1 MTMTLACAIDRNYT
15 ELAGVML
22 HSVRIN
28 GDIPHVPLCVLGDG
42 LKPIDK
48 KRLEICAGRKIK
60 FIDLTD
66 EMIAR
71 FAGFRTNANWSR
83 AIYGRLILPDLL
95 DADVTRLVYLDA
107 DTMAKK
113 SIRPLFEMDLG
124 GAIAA
129 AVGGPL
135 PRMNASIGRPADRF
149 YFNSGVLVLELEKY
163 RTEKLGDRA
172 LEIVRNNNL
181 RFPDQDALNLVIDG
195 RVMPLDRSWNEEL
208 AAGSDTAAIIHF
220 THAKPNTTRCKHPE
234 KELFLEYRRDT
245 PWANKRLKTKLDK
258 RWRKFKHSLHRRWKA
273 VAGG

>member
-1 MTMTLACAIDRNYT
+1 MTMTLACAIDRNYA

-22 HSVRIN
+22 YSVRIN
-28 GDIPHVPLCVLGDG
+28 GDIPDVDLCVLGDA
-42 LKPIDK
+42 LRPIDK
-48 KRLEICAGRKIK
+48 RRLEICAGRKIK

-71 FAGFRTNANWSR
+71 FEGFRTNANWSR

-95 DADVTRLVYLDA
+95 DADVSRLVYLDA
-107 DTMAKK
+107 DTIAKK
-113 SIRPLFEMDLG
+113 SIRPLFEMDLD

-149 YFNSGVLVLELEKY
+149 YFNSGVLVLELDQY
-163 RTEKLGDRA
+163 RAGRLGDRA
-172 LEIVRNNNL
+172 LEIIGNNDL

-195 RVMPLDRSWNEEL
+195 RVVPLDRSWNMEL
-208 AAGSDTAAIIHF
+208 AEGRDTAAIIHF
-220 THAKPNTTRCKHPE
+220 THAKPNTVECEHPE
-234 KELFLEYRRDT
+234 KELFLEYRSHT
-245 PWANKRLKTKLDK
+245 PWAEKRLKNRLDK
-258 RWRKFKHSLHRRWKA
+258 RWRKFKHSLHRRWKV